1 MSAITTSQPRALPAV
16 TAGRARGCDV
26 VIADTAGRL
35 PTQLHLM
42 EELKKIRRTI
52 AKAQEG
58 APHEVLLVVDG
69 NTGQNA
75 LAQVQA
81 FDAALGL
88 TGLIV
93 TKLDGTAKG
102 GVLAAIA
109 LWSRERTQPVPVY
122 FIGVGERLEDLQTF
136 SAREFAQALLT

>member
-1 MSAITTSQPRALPAV
+1 MI
-16 TAGRARGCDV
+16 
-26 VIADTAGRL
+26 
-35 PTQLHLM
+35 
-42 EELKKIRRTI
+42 
-52 AKAQEG
+52 
-58 APHEVLLVVDG
+58 DG

-81 FDAALGL
+81 FDTALEL

-109 LWSRERTQPVPVY
+109 LWSRERPAPLPVY
-122 FIGVGERLEDLQTF
+122 FIGVGEKLADLQTF
-136 SAREFAQALLT
+136 RAREFAQALLS